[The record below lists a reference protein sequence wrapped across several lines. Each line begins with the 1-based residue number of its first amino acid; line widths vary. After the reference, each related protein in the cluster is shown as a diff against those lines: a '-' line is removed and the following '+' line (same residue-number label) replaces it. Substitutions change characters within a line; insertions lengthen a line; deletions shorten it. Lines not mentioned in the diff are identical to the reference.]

1 MKVSTEWLSEWVP
14 LALSPETLSERLT
27 MAGLEVEAIESIA
40 ADIEGVVA
48 AKIVDAVPHPNAA
61 RLQVCQVDAG
71 TRGTFTIVCGAPNA
85 RPGLISCLALPGA
98 VVRDGQQISVTTI
111 RGVESHGML
120 CSARELDLGD
130 AQDGILEL
138 PSTTALGSALS
149 TMIALN
155 DSVLDLNLT
164 PNRGDCLSVLGIAR
178 EISALTGAGLRDPSI
193 EPVPAST
200 ERTLP
205 IELLA
210 GSSCPRYVGRVIEHV
225 DVTVATPTWMV
236 ERLRRCGVRSINVVV
251 DVTNYVMLA
260 LGQPLH
266 AFDLTTLTGGIL
278 VRQAGSGERLILLD
292 GSSVELDAEALVIAD
307 HQQAVALAGVMGGQA
322 SGVQTATQH
331 IFLESAYFAPIPL
344 AGTARRYKLHT
355 DASHRF
361 ERGVDPTGQAR
372 AVEYATRLIIDFCG
386 GRPGPTT
393 DATLATAIPR
403 ATRIVFRPTRT
414 TQVLGIEI
422 AADEIQ
428 GLLTRLQCT
437 VQRESIDSW
446 QVTPPAHRSD
456 LVREVDLIEEIARLR
471 GYHTLA
477 KSRPAVRLTL
487 SLPPP
492 AVAQKRKIRQHLQAA
507 GYFEAINYSFISDAQ
522 WRTFAEPEAIPLTLA
537 NPISQEMKVMRSSLW
552 PGLMAAARHNLHRQ
566 QVGVRLFEIG
576 MIFALTQGELLQRT
590 RIAGLIAGLVQP
602 EQWGCA
608 PREAD
613 FFDLKHDVE
622 NLLRACG
629 IQEVEF
635 GPAVVV
641 GLHPGQTS
649 RVTAFGQTLGV
660 LGALDPRQSNALD
673 RQGNLFL
680 FELDLEAL
688 PRVQVMRYRPVSRFP
703 SVRRDLSVV
712 VAESVT
718 AEMLTTTIKA
728 AAGEHLRDLQLFDV
742 YRGQGIDSDKK
753 SLALGLIFQ
762 ASSSTLTDTQVEVAV
777 AKIVAR
783 LAHDLGGRLRT

>member
-14 LALSPETLSERLT
+14 LALSLSALSERLT

-40 ADIEGVVA
+40 AGIEGVVT
-48 AKIVDAVPHPNAA
+48 AKIVHAAPHPNAA

-71 TRGTFTIVCGAPNA
+71 TRGTFTVVCGAPNV
-85 RPGLISCLALPGA
+85 RPGLVGCLALPGA
-98 VVRDGQQISVTTI
+98 VVRDGQQISITTI

-138 PSTTALGSALS
+138 PSTAVIGSALS

-178 EISALTGAGLRDPSI
+178 EVSALTGAGLRGPSI
-193 EPVPAST
+193 VPVPASS
-200 ERTLP
+200 ERALP
-205 IELLA
+205 IALLA
-210 GSSCPRYVGRVIEHV
+210 DSSCPRYVGRVIEHV

-266 AFDLTTLTGGIL
+266 AFDLTTLTGGIR

-292 GSSVELDAEALVIAD
+292 GSSLELDAEALVIAD
-307 HQQAVALAGVMGGQA
+307 HQQAVALAGVMGGQT

-372 AVEYATRLIIDFCG
+372 AVEYATRLIIDVCG
-386 GRPGPTT
+386 GSPGPTT

-403 ATRIVFRPTRT
+403 PTSITFRSTQT
-414 TQVLGIEI
+414 AQVLGIEI
-422 AADEIQ
+422 AADEMHE
-428 GLLTRLQCT
+428 LLTRLQCSI
-437 VQRESIDSW
+437 QRESIKPW
-446 QVTPPAHRSD
+446 QVTPPAHRPD

-471 GYHTLA
+471 GYHTLTE
-477 KSRPAVRLTL
+477 SRPAVQL
-487 SLPPP
+487 SLNLPPS
-492 AVAQKRKIRQHLQAA
+492 AATQKRKIRHHLQAA
-507 GYFEAINYSFISDAQ
+507 GYFEAITYSFISDEQWQRFADAQ
-522 WRTFAEPEAIPLTLA
+522 AIPLTLA

-552 PGLMAAARHNLHRQ
+552 PGLIAAARHNLHRQ
-566 QVGVRLFEIG
+566 QAGVRLFEIG
-576 MIFALTQGELLQRT
+576 MVFALANGELLQRT
-590 RIAGLIAGLVQP
+590 RIAGLIAGLAQP
-602 EQWGCA
+602 EQWGCG

-613 FFDLKHDVE
+613 FFDVKHDVE

-629 IQEVEF
+629 VKEVEF
-635 GPAVVV
+635 GSAIVA
-641 GLHPGQTS
+641 GLHPGQTA
-649 RVTAFGQTLGV
+649 RVIAFGQVLGV

-688 PRVQVMRYRPVSRFP
+688 PKAPVTCYRPVSRFP

-718 AEMLTTTIKA
+718 AEMLTKTVKA

-742 YRGQGIDSDKK
+742 YRGQGVDSDKK

-762 ASSSTLTDTQVEVAV
+762 DSSSTLTDIQVEVAV
-777 AKIVAR
+777 ANVVAR